1 MSYFISGL
9 VFISFH
15 FIIASS
21 AFSMADI
28 GFEENVKSKS
38 KSRSNL
44 IKEAKQNP
52 RKFAYLDNRELRES
66 NLTRKKL
73 YIKFLNSLE
82 DIKTPHDPRREYILV
97 KMEKI
102 EKILN
107 RNKFDDAHR
116 LVMENIDQQTLN
128 RIKNSL
134 LSINPFAIEYV
145 AQGKNDAFAQYIQFL
160 ENLYNMQLQ
169 VSTDLAEEII
179 MPARTLLPIETGGET
194 DEEMAFKLQLME
206 LGNNQN
212 NNDTPSINPAAFES
226 STSQE
231 QIYLDEEYARRLQ
244 YALDEE

>member
-1 MSYFISGL
+1 
-9 VFISFH
+9 
-15 FIIASS
+15 
-21 AFSMADI
+21 
-28 GFEENVKSKS
+28 
-38 KSRSNL
+38 
-44 IKEAKQNP
+44 
-52 RKFAYLDNRELRES
+52 
-66 NLTRKKL
+66 
-73 YIKFLNSLE
+73 
-82 DIKTPHDPRREYILV
+82 
-97 KMEKI
+97 
-102 EKILN
+102 
-107 RNKFDDAHR
+107 
-116 LVMENIDQQTLN
+116 MENIDQQTLN